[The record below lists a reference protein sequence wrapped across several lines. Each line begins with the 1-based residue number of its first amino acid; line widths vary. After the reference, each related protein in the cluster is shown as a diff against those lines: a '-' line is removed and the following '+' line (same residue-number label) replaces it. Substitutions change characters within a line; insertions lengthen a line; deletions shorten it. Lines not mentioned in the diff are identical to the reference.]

1 MSLYYYKDMFKV
13 QDMQEAKA
21 IILTEEQ
28 EGGDY
33 KERWDRETE
42 YMQGLF
48 AEGLGDL
55 NGKTILDFGC
65 GIGRLSKVLLQQYDC
80 HVLGVDIS
88 PDMRRLAQEYVADDR
103 FSVLSYEMF
112 CQLGGTGRLQ
122 VDCGLAVYVL
132 QHVYDPARDIQLL
145 RQVVKDRLFVLNLQ
159 HRAIPVLDSE
169 TGAKKF
175 YLDQQPEAQAD
186 VGKLLEAQ
194 FALQKELPLAADKIS
209 MARFHWCRI
218 YGARG

>member
-28 EGGDY
+28 QGGNY
-33 KERWDRETE
+33 QERWDRETE
-42 YMQGLF
+42 YMQRLF

-65 GIGRLSKVLLQQYDC
+65 GIGRLSKALLQQYDC

-88 PDMRRLAQEYVADDR
+88 PDMRRLAQDYVADDR

-132 QHVYDPARDIQLL
+132 QHVYDPAHDIQILQ
-145 RQVVKDRLFVLNLQ
+145 QVVKDRLFVLNLQ

-175 YLDQQPEAQAD
+175 YLDQQPEERAD
-186 VGKLLEAQ
+186 VAKLLQGQ
-194 FALQKELPLAADKIS
+194 FALQKELPLDAEKIS
-209 MARFHWCRI
+209 MAHLHWCRI
-218 YGARG
+218 YGVR

>member
-13 QDMQEAKA
+13 QDLQEAKA

-28 EGGDY
+28 QGGNY
-33 KERWDRETE
+33 QERWERETE

-65 GIGRLSKVLLQQYDC
+65 GIGRLSKALLQQYDC

-88 PDMRRLAQEYVADDR
+88 PDMRRLAQDYVADDR

-112 CQLGGTGRLQ
+112 CQLGGTGGLQ

-132 QHVYDPARDIQLL
+132 QHVYDPAHDIQLL

-169 TGAKKF
+169 TGTKKF
-175 YLDQQPEAQAD
+175 YLDQQPEARAD
-186 VGKLLEAQ
+186 VAKLLAEQ
-194 FALQKELPLAADKIS
+194 FALQKELPLDAEKIS
-209 MARFHWCRI
+209 VAHLHWCRI
-218 YGARG
+218 YGAR

>member
-13 QDMQEAKA
+13 QDIQEAKA

-28 EGGDY
+28 QGGDY
-33 KERWDRETE
+33 QERWDRETE

-65 GIGRLSKVLLQQYDC
+65 GIGRLSKALLQQYDC

-132 QHVYDPARDIQLL
+132 QHVYDPAHDIQILQ
-145 RQVVKDRLFVLNLQ
+145 QVVKDRLFVLNLQ

-186 VGKLLEAQ
+186 VAKLLAEQ
-194 FALQKELPLAADKIS
+194 FTLQKQLPLDADKIS
-209 MARFHWCRI
+209 MIHLHWCRI
-218 YGARG
+218 YGAR

>member
-13 QDMQEAKA
+13 RDLQEAKA

-28 EGGDY
+28 QGGDY
-33 KERWDRETE
+33 QERWDRETE

-65 GIGRLSKVLLQQYDC
+65 GIGRLSKALLQQYDC

-88 PDMRRLAQEYVADDR
+88 PDMRRLAQDYVADDR

-132 QHVYDPARDIQLL
+132 QHVYDPAHDIQLL
-145 RQVVKDRLFVLNLQ
+145 QQVVKDRLFVLNLQ
-159 HRAIPVLDSE
+159 HRAVPVLDSE

-186 VGKLLEAQ
+186 VTKLLEAR
-194 FALQKELPLAADKIS
+194 FTLQKQLPLDADKIS
-209 MARFHWCRI
+209 MTHLHWCRI
-218 YGARG
+218 YGAR

>member
-21 IILTEEQ
+21 IILTEER

-42 YMQGLF
+42 YMKGLF
-48 AEGLGDL
+48 TEGFGDL
-55 NGKTILDFGC
+55 SGKTILDFGC
-65 GIGRLSKVLLQQYDC
+65 GIGRLSKALLQQYDC

-132 QHVYDPARDIQLL
+132 QHVYDPVHDIQIL
-145 RQVVKDRLFVLNLQ
+145 RQVIKDRLFVLNMQ
-159 HRAIPVLDSE
+159 HRAVPVLDSE
-169 TGAKKF
+169 TGAKMF
-175 YLDQQPEAQAD
+175 YLDQQPEAQAN
-186 VGKLLEAQ
+186 VAKLLEAQ
-194 FALQKELPLAADKIS
+194 FTLQKQLPLDADKIS
-209 MARFHWCRI
+209 MTHLHWCRI
-218 YGARG
+218 YGAR